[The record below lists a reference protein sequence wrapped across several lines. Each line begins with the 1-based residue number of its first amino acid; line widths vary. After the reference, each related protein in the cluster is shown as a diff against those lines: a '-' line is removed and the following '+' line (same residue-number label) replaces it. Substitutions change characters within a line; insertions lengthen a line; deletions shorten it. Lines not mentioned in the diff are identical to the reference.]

1 MKYSISFNTYKGVD
15 GSSLSQTRCDQ
26 IVSVYEML
34 ESLGDKIITYI
45 DIQEYAERHK
55 LFGSTNA
62 KSAVRTF
69 FPLLKKM
76 GFVIYEGSFKACE
89 CFTNLGKQFVFANR
103 AIEKVNSE
111 TQHKDEI
118 LSKLCRIKVNTIRQ
132 GIVNMRSNP
141 DCVNH
146 NIWIAMELLYEFQV
160 IHWNEFL
167 YTLYCIDNGKT
178 IEDAIH
184 DIHNNKRVIDNS
196 IFVSED
202 NKPLPTTCYT
212 YIRGLLTEA
221 QLIAKVNALESKV
234 LDSFYFLYSQIQ
246 KKNE

>member
-1 MKYSISFNTYKGVD
+1 MKYSISVNTYKGVD

-34 ESLGDKIITYI
+34 ESLGNKIITYI
-45 DIQEYAERHK
+45 DIQEYAEKRN
-55 LFGSTNA
+55 LFGKTNA

-76 GFVIYEGSFKACE
+76 GFVYYEGNFKACE

-103 AIEKVNSE
+103 ALEKVNSE

-118 LSKLCRIKVNTIRQ
+118 LSRLSRIKVNTIRQ
-132 GIVNMRSNP
+132 GIVNMRGNP
-141 DCVNH
+141 ECVNH
-146 NIWIAMELLYEFQV
+146 NIWIAMELLHEFQV
-160 IHWNEFL
+160 FHWNEFL
-167 YTLYCIDNGKT
+167 YTLYCIDNDKT

-184 DIHNNKRVIDNS
+184 DIHNNKKVIDNS
-196 IFVSED
+196 IFLGED

-212 YIRGLLTEA
+212 YIRSLLTEA

-234 LDSFYFLYSQIQ
+234 LDSFYYLYSQIQ
-246 KKNE
+246 TKNE